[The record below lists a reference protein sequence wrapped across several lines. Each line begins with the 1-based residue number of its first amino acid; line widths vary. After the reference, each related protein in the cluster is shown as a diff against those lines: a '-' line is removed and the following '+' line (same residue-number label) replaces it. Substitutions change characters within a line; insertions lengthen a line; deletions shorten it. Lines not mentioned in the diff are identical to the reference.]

1 MRSLLRVITYLTN
14 LGIHTPWNTVLLDR
28 LTGHQLLKKF
38 PPFYGTLPPH
48 SQVSKTVPIL
58 SPIDPVH
65 VPTSHYLKINVN
77 IILTGYMGE
86 NGHKLI
92 PADGEGKLYI
102 IRGER
107 LTSSTAYLYRSVS
120 VISLFL
126 ERHVKVR

>member
-1 MRSLLRVITYLTN
+1 MEPEGLL
-14 LGIHTPWNTVLLDR
+14 
-28 LTGHQLLKKF
+28 
-38 PPFYGTLPPH
+38 PH
-48 SQVSKTVPIL
+48 SQAPNTVTIL

-65 VPTSHYLKINVN
+65 APTSHYLKINVN
-77 IILTGYMGE
+77 ISLTGYMGE

-120 VISLFL
+120 VISLSL
-126 ERHVKVR
+126 ERHVKVRWLHDTGKF